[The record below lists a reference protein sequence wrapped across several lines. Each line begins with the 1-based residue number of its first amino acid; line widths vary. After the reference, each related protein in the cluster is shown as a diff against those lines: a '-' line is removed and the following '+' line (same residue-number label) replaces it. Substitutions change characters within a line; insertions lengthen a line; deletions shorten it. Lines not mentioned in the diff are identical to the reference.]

1 MSSTNAIHASALTIE
16 EARALPAL
24 NGRDVIIRVFQ
35 ISESHFH
42 RLNAEGAF
50 DFLKVKPSITSKCFS
65 GALIAQYVAGELVG
79 RTFGHRR
86 RA

>member
-1 MSSTNAIHASALTIE
+1 MSVGTLAPLTIE

-24 NGRDVIIRVFQ
+24 NGPDIIMRLFQ
-35 ISESHFH
+35 IGQSRFYQ
-42 RLNAEGAF
+42 LNEQRAF
-50 DFLKVKPSITSKCFS
+50 DFLKVTPAVTPRCFS

-79 RTFGHRR
+79 RTFGRR